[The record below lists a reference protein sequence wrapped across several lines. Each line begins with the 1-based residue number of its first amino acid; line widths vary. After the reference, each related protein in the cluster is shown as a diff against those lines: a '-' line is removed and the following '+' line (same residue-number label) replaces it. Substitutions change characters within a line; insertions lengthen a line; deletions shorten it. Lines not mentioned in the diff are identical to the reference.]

1 MRFSCKLSLAI
12 MAYKV
17 VIFLNRLKELRKEK
31 SLTLDAIAQET
42 GVKRGT
48 YNNYENGKTNPKP
61 ETWERLANFFNVP
74 IPYLQG
80 FGWSQDTAI
89 NALAV
94 IYSSYQGDV
103 INPKFDYDY
112 NCSNGKVFKIKKDIV
127 KKLADSASIILLV
140 AYDKGLS
147 DNYNS
152 DSDLLVK
159 GGPLSGVP
167 YIKSFSKK
175 DRETINLAL
184 ENDSENIDVYHL
196 LNAVFSVDERKSLS
210 RFTLEYTSKY
220 EAANIWEDDSEYKEY
235 MTTFKDIA
243 IKRIPALNDFSFL
256 SSIETTQRENGIY
269 GGYELAQ
276 RIQEDMQNSL
286 SQETP
291 KDKQELINRLA
302 AIKDN
307 DVKAGLLAL
316 YDSLSGKIDKL
327 NDRVDTLEKRLSDS
341 KVHNQPGSE

>member
-1 MRFSCKLSLAI
+1 M
-12 MAYKV
+12 
-17 VIFLNRLKELRKEK
+17 NRLKELRKQK
-31 SLTLDAIAQET
+31 SLTLDAIAKET
-42 GVKRGT
+42 GVNRGS
-48 YNNYENGKTNPKP
+48 YNNYENEKTNPKP
-61 ETWERLANFFNVP
+61 KTWGKLAKYFNVP

-127 KKLADSASIILLV
+127 KKLADSASIISLV

-152 DSDLLVK
+152 DFDLVVK

-196 LNAVFSVDERKSLS
+196 LNTVFSADERKSLS
-210 RFTLEYTSKY
+210 RFTLEQSPQY
-220 EAANIWEDDSEYKEY
+220 ETADIREKDSEYKGY
-235 MTTFKDIA
+235 ITMFKDIA
-243 IKRIPALNDFSFL
+243 VKRIPALNDFAFL
-256 SSIETTQRENGIY
+256 SSIETSQRENGIY

-276 RIQEDMQNSL
+276 RIQDDMQNSL

-341 KVHNQPGSE
+341 NVHDQPGSE

>member
-1 MRFSCKLSLAI
+1 M
-12 MAYKV
+12 KV
-17 VIFLNRLKELRKEK
+17 LKIGTVKNKKMENRIKELRKEHN
-31 SLTLDAIAQET
+31 LTLKKLGAELNIRDNT
-42 GVKRGT
+42 LSR
-48 YNNYENGKTNPKP
+48 YENGRTPK
-61 ETWERLANFFNVP
+61 ESILKKIADYFKVP
-74 IPYLQG
+74 VPYLQG

-89 NALAV
+89 NVLAV

-127 KKLADSASIILLV
+127 KKLADSASIISLV
-140 AYDKGLS
+140 AYDKGIS

-152 DSDLLVK
+152 DFDLVVK

-220 EAANIWEDDSEYKEY
+220 EAANIWENDSEYKEY

-243 IKRIPALNDFSFL
+243 IKRIPTLNDFLFL
-256 SSIETTQRENGIY
+256 SSIETTQKENGIA

-276 RIQEDMQNSL
+276 RIQDDMQNSL

-341 KVHNQPGSE
+341 NVHNQPGSE

>member
-1 MRFSCKLSLAI
+1 ME
-12 MAYKV
+12 
-17 VIFLNRLKELRKEK
+17 NRIKELRKEHN
-31 SLTLDAIAQET
+31 LTLKKLGAELNIRDNT
-42 GVKRGT
+42 LSR
-48 YNNYENGKTNPKP
+48 YENGRTPK
-61 ETWERLANFFNVP
+61 ERILKKIADYFKVP
-74 IPYLQG
+74 VPYLQG

-127 KKLADSASIILLV
+127 KKLADSASIISLV

-152 DSDLLVK
+152 DFDLVVK

-196 LNAVFSVDERKSLS
+196 LNTVFSVDERKSLS
-210 RFTLEYTSKY
+210 RFTLEYVSKY

-235 MTTFKDIA
+235 MATFKDIA
-243 IKRIPALNDFSFL
+243 VKRIPALNDFSFL
-256 SSIETTQRENGIY
+256 SSIETSQKENGIA

-276 RIQEDMQNSL
+276 RIQDDMQNSL

-327 NDRVDTLEKRLSDS
+327 NDRVDALEKRLSDS
-341 KVHNQPGSE
+341 NVHDQPGSE

>member
-1 MRFSCKLSLAI
+1 M
-12 MAYKV
+12 KV
-17 VIFLNRLKELRKEK
+17 GETLNRIKELRK
-31 SLTLDAIAQET
+31 
-42 GVKRGT
+42 KRGLSLEQLSSELGKQGC
-48 YNNYENGKTNPKP
+48 YISSSSLSKYERDARKPKIENWVALSNY
-61 ETWERLANFFNVP
+61 FSVP
-74 IPYLQG
+74 TPYLQG
-80 FGWSQDTAI
+80 FGWTQDTAI

-127 KKLADSASIILLV
+127 KKLADSASIISLV

-152 DSDLLVK
+152 DFNLVVK

-196 LNAVFSVDERKSLS
+196 LNTVFSADERKSLS
-210 RFTLEYTSKY
+210 RFTLEQSPQY
-220 EAANIWEDDSEYKEY
+220 ETADIREKDSEYKGY
-235 MTTFKDIA
+235 ITMFKDIA
-243 IKRIPALNDFSFL
+243 VKRIPALNDLSFL
-256 SSIETTQRENGIY
+256 SSIETSQKENGIA

-276 RIQEDMQNSL
+276 RIQKDMQNSL

-341 KVHNQPGSE
+341 NVHDQPGSE

>member
-1 MRFSCKLSLAI
+1 M
-12 MAYKV
+12 
-17 VIFLNRLKELRKEK
+17 
-31 SLTLDAIAQET
+31 
-42 GVKRGT
+42 
-48 YNNYENGKTNPKP
+48 
-61 ETWERLANFFNVP
+61 
-74 IPYLQG
+74 
-80 FGWSQDTAI
+80 
-89 NALAV
+89 
-94 IYSSYQGDV
+94 
-103 INPKFDYDY
+103 
-112 NCSNGKVFKIKKDIV
+112 
-127 KKLADSASIILLV
+127 V

-152 DSDLLVK
+152 DFDLVVK

-184 ENDSENIDVYHL
+184 ENDSE
-196 LNAVFSVDERKSLS
+196 
-210 RFTLEYTSKY
+210 
-220 EAANIWEDDSEYKEY
+220 YKEY
-235 MTTFKDIA
+235 MAKFKDIA
-243 IKRIPALNDFSFL
+243 VKRIPALNDFAFL
-256 SSIETTQRENGIY
+256 SSIETFQRENGIY

-276 RIQEDMQNSL
+276 RIQDDVQNSL

-307 DVKAGLLAL
+307 DVKAGLLAS

-341 KVHNQPGSE
+341 NVHDQPGSE

>member
-1 MRFSCKLSLAI
+1 
-12 MAYKV
+12 
-17 VIFLNRLKELRKEK
+17 
-31 SLTLDAIAQET
+31 
-42 GVKRGT
+42 
-48 YNNYENGKTNPKP
+48 
-61 ETWERLANFFNVP
+61 
-74 IPYLQG
+74 
-80 FGWSQDTAI
+80 
-89 NALAV
+89 
-94 IYSSYQGDV
+94 
-103 INPKFDYDY
+103 
-112 NCSNGKVFKIKKDIV
+112 
-127 KKLADSASIILLV
+127 
-140 AYDKGLS
+140 

-152 DSDLLVK
+152 DFDLVVK

-196 LNAVFSVDERKSLS
+196 LNTVFSVDERKSLS
-210 RFTLEYTSKY
+210 RFTLEYVSKY

-243 IKRIPALNDFSFL
+243 VKRIPALNDFSFL
-256 SSIETTQRENGIY
+256 SSIETSQKENGIA

-276 RIQEDMQNSL
+276 RIQKDMQNSL

-341 KVHNQPGSE
+341 NVHDQPGGE